1 VAVTEAGG
9 TWTLA
14 AIILAAAAVSDFW
27 RMLGAMVSARIDE
40 SSPAYTLV
48 KCVATALIAAIIAK
62 LVLYPTGL
70 LGEIPLWLR
79 IGAMAAGFAAY
90 LATRRSM
97 VMGTIVCT
105 AVLATGV
112 AWTA

>member
-1 VAVTEAGG
+1 VP
-9 TWTLA
+9 W
-14 AIILAAAAVSDFW
+14 
-27 RMLGAMVSARIDE
+27 
-40 SSPAYTLV
+40 SPHGSTYTLV